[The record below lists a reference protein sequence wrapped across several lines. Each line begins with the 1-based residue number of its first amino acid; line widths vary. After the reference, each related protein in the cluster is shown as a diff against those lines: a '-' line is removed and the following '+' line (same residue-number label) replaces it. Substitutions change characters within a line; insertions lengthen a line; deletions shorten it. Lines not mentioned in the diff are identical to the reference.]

1 MAALDVKNDE
11 IELYSAMSK
20 LAGNLFLE
28 FNKQLIA
35 GVQKLADGVGANGDV
50 PSGTLGALLDRTD
63 MTPPEKTLF
72 QKYSKEEFLRAW
84 KKHIESIDYSMTFRP
99 RVEKAIEC
107 INVLAVPGEK
117 VTVNDVSGDGGIGI
131 AASYEVEIDL
141 GIIRGKVSW

>member
-35 GVQKLADGVGANGDV
+35 GVQKLADGVGAKGDV
-50 PSGTLGALLDRTD
+50 PSGALGALLDRTD
-63 MTPPEKTLF
+63 MTSSEKAVL
-72 QKYSKEEFLRAW
+72 QKHSKEDVLRVW

-99 RVEKAIEC
+99 RVEKVIES

-117 VTVNDVSGDGGIGI
+117 VTVNDVSGDGGIGTK
-131 AASYEVEIDL
+131 ANYEVEIDL